1 MTCDSLQERAGRG
14 LSDDTNHVAV
24 RAHGEATEANKDRR
38 HQNLSAPDILIFN
51 TNFPP
56 PKMYKCARLQN
67 VRVGEICVK
76 TTSKS
81 PSNPFCRG
89 LLMFCPCGKGR
100 PHTKTLSDG
109 DGTRLVAVN
118 LVVKMNFYDTHVRPR
133 QRANSQ
139 YKNCPVFDSGGARP
153 CVPEWPKRNPQSP
166 WISEFWANKPLKF

>member
-56 PKMYKCARLQN
+56 PKMYECARLQN

-76 TTSKS
+76 TTS
-81 PSNPFCRG
+81 PHP
-89 LLMFCPCGKGR
+89 PCTPAPDVREDLEGDTELR
-100 PHTKTLSDG
+100 PDVPVVDRTCLFLS
-109 DGTRLVAVN
+109 LV
-118 LVVKMNFYDTHVRPR
+118 
-133 QRANSQ
+133 
-139 YKNCPVFDSGGARP
+139 G
-153 CVPEWPKRNPQSP
+153 
-166 WISEFWANKPLKF
+166 

>member
-56 PKMYKCARLQN
+56 PKMYECARLQN

-76 TTSKS
+76 TTSNPT
-81 PSNPFCRG
+81 PSFNP
-89 LLMFCPCGKGR
+89 
-100 PHTKTLSDG
+100 
-109 DGTRLVAVN
+109 
-118 LVVKMNFYDTHVRPR
+118 
-133 QRANSQ
+133 
-139 YKNCPVFDSGGARP
+139 GGFEEEEEEEGEEEFIRI
-153 CVPEWPKRNPQSP
+153 Q
-166 WISEFWANKPLKF
+166 WIL

>member
-56 PKMYKCARLQN
+56 PKMYECARLQN

-76 TTSKS
+76 TTSYVITRAHAQESSKL
-81 PSNPFCRG
+81 PHIREHVAGKMGTFLPF
-89 LLMFCPCGKGR
+89 LP
-100 PHTKTLSDG
+100 
-109 DGTRLVAVN
+109 TRCYL
-118 LVVKMNFYDTHVRPR
+118 
-133 QRANSQ
+133 
-139 YKNCPVFDSGGARP
+139 PVP
-153 CVPEWPKRNPQSP
+153 TW
-166 WISEFWANKPLKF
+166 

>member
-56 PKMYKCARLQN
+56 PKMYECARLQN

-76 TTSKS
+76 TTSFARKTKLKLSRGKTLIPNSDFWLAAKPGLAKS
-81 PSNPFCRG
+81 PGFIQNS
-89 LLMFCPCGKGR
+89 
-100 PHTKTLSDG
+100 KTLERFNWVLWRQS
-109 DGTRLVAVN
+109 AF
-118 LVVKMNFYDTHVRPR
+118 FY
-133 QRANSQ
+133 
-139 YKNCPVFDSGGARP
+139 K
-153 CVPEWPKRNPQSP
+153 
-166 WISEFWANKPLKF
+166 

>member
-56 PKMYKCARLQN
+56 PKMYECARLQN

-76 TTSKS
+76 TTSGG
-81 PSNPFCRG
+81 PLRRRAA
-89 LLMFCPCGKGR
+89 GR
-100 PHTKTLSDG
+100 AVAAP
-109 DGTRLVAVN
+109 RLV
-118 LVVKMNFYDTHVRPR
+118 LRRRRRVRH
-133 QRANSQ
+133 SEG
-139 YKNCPVFDSGGARP
+139 CFGGAT
-153 CVPEWPKRNPQSP
+153 WPRDRSCDQICQNLLRKI
-166 WISEFWANKPLKF
+166 WFWCFLTRVNEKTIL